1 MSKNNQGLKLQKSTE
16 KVHYRMFKSGKVW
29 LFAAVATFTVA
40 TGATVTANADTVDD
54 TAASTTAVVTSSATS
69 ATPAADSTVTS
80 SAATSANSVVLGSQA
95 PSDVTTTPASSAD
108 SSSASLAGTNIAD
121 SDYAT
126 SSQSVIAGSVFQ
138 NSDTQTDTN
147 SAVESDAADTH
158 NKVITDNGQG
168 ETAADALPGGE
179 GNTVPTSTDVN
190 LVVTGSSLVSASF
203 LGDQGQYVVIKVPA
217 GLTVTTQTDAD
228 GNVVMASGTSN
239 LTFNVGDVDALNQLN
254 QFLETL
260 TTQLGAAADQ
270 ITDWLGFKNDYE
282 QAISDLD
289 ISGLLAQLG
298 QSNFTAPIQIKTLA
312 DGTQEILVDISGQ
325 SAYKQ
330 ISDTI
335 NRIIDQVQKGIGEL
349 NLTGTNPISSI
360 IASIVNPIAGDGEA
374 VLNTILDSL
383 QAFGNSIADGAT
395 TGLLQLPN
403 FGIDGSTV
411 VTVSVSVTTPALAD
425 VTDTSA
431 QQFEFT
437 GDIVDSNVIDLNAFD
452 SGASVGSLYYKKAP
466 SVEAGKVLGT
476 STTGYSVEL
485 TGTPNATVAIY
496 NAAGQQVG
504 QTTLNASGLG
514 TATLTGV
521 SADDELYAVP
531 YIEQASGDTIYGN
544 VLVGDALVDPDS
556 NNAAFQNDNVI
567 GSSATFT
574 VPADETTEPGDG
586 GDNGNGG
593 DNNGSGDNNNNG
605 GSNTGDNG
613 SNTGD
618 NGSTGNNG
626 ANTGSDNGSGSLVN
640 GTGSVNN
647 TAATTDNGAK
657 VAQLSTTPNTT
668 ATTASKSAS
677 EKLPQ
682 TSEANNDLAAMGMVA
697 LVASMFGLGALGLR
711 KREDNM

>member
-190 LVVTGSSLVSASF
+190 LVVTGSSLVSGSF
-203 LGDQGQYVVIKVPA
+203 LGNDGKYVVIKVPA

-228 GNVVMASGTSN
+228 GNAVLASGTSN
-239 LTFNVGDVDALNQLN
+239 ITFNVGDVDWLNKLNEELQDMLNQVAG
-254 QFLETL
+254 F
-260 TTQLGAAADQ
+260 AD
-270 ITDWLGFKNDYE
+270 TSSEWLGFKNNYE
-282 QAISDLD
+282 EAAKALD

-298 QSNFTAPIQIKTLA
+298 QSNFTAPITLKTLA
-312 DGTQEILVDISGQ
+312 DGTQEILVDVSGQ
-325 SAYKQ
+325 SSAYQQ
-330 ISDTI
+330 IADSI
-335 NRIIDQVQKGIGEL
+335 NRIIDQIQSGFDL
-349 NLTGTNPISSI
+349 LQLTGTNPISSLIADGINAVAGATRLVVKPI
-360 IASIVNPIAGDGEA
+360 I
-374 VLNTILDSL
+374 DSL
-383 QAFGNSIADGAT
+383 QSIANAFAEGAT
-395 TGLLQLPN
+395 TGILQLPSVSL
-403 FGIDGSTV
+403 GGSMV
-411 VTVSVSVTTPALAD
+411 VTVPVSVKTPALAD

-514 TATLTGV
+514 TATLTVV

-593 DNNGSGDNNNNG
+593 DNNGSGDNNNG

-657 VAQLSTTPNTT
+657 VAQLSTTPND
-668 ATTASKSAS
+668 TTASKSAS